1 MRKGNLY
8 VISGPSGA
16 GKGTVMAK
24 FLPAHPE
31 MFYSISATTRAPR
44 PGEVDGVHYYF
55 LQKEDFDA
63 KRAADGFLE
72 SASFCGNS
80 YGTPRAA
87 VMARLEKGIDVVLE
101 IEVQGAMQVME
112 SYPAGIFIFIAPPS
126 MEELERRLIGRQ
138 TETKAAIEK
147 RLCRAKE
154 EMEMAKRYTY
164 VVVNHTP
171 EQAAAELEEIIE
183 IEEARKS
190 GETEKGEKRA

>member
-16 GKGTVMAK
+16 GKGTVMAR

-44 PGEVDGVHYYF
+44 PGEVDGVQYYF
-55 LQKEDFDA
+55 LQKEEFDA
-63 KRAADGFLE
+63 QKAAGGFLE

-80 YGTPRAA
+80 YGTPRDA
-87 VMARLEKGIDVVLE
+87 VMAKLENGIDVVLE
-101 IEVQGAMQVME
+101 IEVQGAIQVMQ

-126 MEELERRLIGRQ
+126 MEELRRRLVGRQ
-138 TETKAAIEK
+138 TETQEAIQN
-147 RLCRAKE
+147 RLRRAEE
-154 EMEMAKRYTY
+154 EMEMAPRYTY

-171 EQAAAELEEIIE
+171 QQAAEDLEKIIE
-183 IEEARKS
+183 KEEARKS
-190 GETEKGEKRA
+190 GVTEKGEKRV